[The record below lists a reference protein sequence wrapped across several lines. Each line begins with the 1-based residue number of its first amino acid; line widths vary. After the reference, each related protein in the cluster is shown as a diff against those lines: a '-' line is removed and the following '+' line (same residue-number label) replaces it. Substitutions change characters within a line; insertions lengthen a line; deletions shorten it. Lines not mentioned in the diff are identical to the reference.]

1 MKERQAL
8 SRQADRIDNV
18 VPRNMHRL
26 WEMYSLLV
34 ALLILAGCGA
44 SNARLNS
51 QDLDHQSIPENPR
64 VRLEESAAQRIAQL
78 QEERS
83 DDAFAPRFAI
93 GPGDVLKISEP
104 DLKEFNQAEARVS
117 PENTVVLPLIG
128 IIKVAGMTEDQLR
141 AELQARLSAYVK
153 DPQVDIFVQ
162 QYHNRQVA
170 VLGMVRKPGLYTI
183 ASRAD
188 TIQDMIGRA
197 GGMTEN
203 ASSRILFI
211 PATSSSNPGDLT
223 KTALEISQ
231 ATGLDDSA
239 VQPKAAVSGR
249 EADPL
254 EASQTSETA
263 EEPRKEGSK
272 DSTFLSTSLRSRRL
286 EEDPISIDVA
296 GRNGAGKLDMR
307 VRPGDL
313 LIVPAAGE
321 VMVDGWV
328 KNPGAYKITNGMTAL
343 AAVSAAG
350 GAMFSSTAEVLRTDP
365 DSVKTA
371 FYLDLSKVKSGE
383 QPDVL
388 LQASDIVFVRKSVLG
403 AVPYSF
409 YEMFQKFGTGLMV
422 PF

>member
-8 SRQADRIDNV
+8 SRQADRIDSV

-44 SNARLNS
+44 SNAKLNS
-51 QDLDHQSIPENPR
+51 QDLDPQPVPENPR
-64 VRLEESAAQRIAQL
+64 VGLEENAAQRLAQL
-78 QEERS
+78 QKERS
-83 DDAFAPRFAI
+83 DEAFAPRFAI
-93 GPGDVLKISEP
+93 GPGDILKVSEP
-104 DLKEFNQAEARVS
+104 DLKEFNQTEVRVS
-117 PENTVVLPLIG
+117 AENTVVLPLIG
-128 IIKVAGMTEDQLR
+128 TINVSGMTEDQLR
-141 AELQARLSAYVK
+141 AALQAHLSTYVK
-153 DPQVDIFVQ
+153 DPQVDVFVQ

-183 ASRAD
+183 AGRAD

-197 GGMTEN
+197 GGMTAD

-211 PATSSSNPGDLT
+211 PATSSSNPDDLT
-223 KTALEISQ
+223 KTAREISQ
-231 ATGLDDSA
+231 ATGLDDSG
-239 VQPKAAVSGR
+239 VEPKAAVSSPT
-249 EADPL
+249 ADPL
-254 EASQTSETA
+254 EASEAPEVA
-263 EEPRKEGSK
+263 EGPGQEGQKGSA
-272 DSTFLSTSLRSRRL
+272 LSSISLRSRIK
-286 EEDPISIDVA
+286 EDPISIDVA
-296 GRNGAGKLDMR
+296 GTTGAGELDLP

-321 VMVDGWV
+321 VIVDGWV
-328 KNPGAYKITNGMTAL
+328 KNPGAYKISNGMTAL

-365 DSVKTA
+365 NSVKTA
-371 FYLDLSKVKSGE
+371 FSLDLSKVKSGE

-388 LQASDIVFVRKSVLG
+388 LQASDIVLVQKSVLG

-409 YEMFQKFGTGLMV
+409 YELFQKFGTGLMV

>member
-8 SRQADRIDNV
+8 SRQADRIDSV

-44 SNARLNS
+44 SNAKLNS
-51 QDLDHQSIPENPR
+51 QDLDPQPVPENPR
-64 VRLEESAAQRIAQL
+64 VGLEENAAQRLAQL
-78 QEERS
+78 QKERS
-83 DDAFAPRFAI
+83 DEAFAPRFAI
-93 GPGDVLKISEP
+93 GPGDILKVSEP
-104 DLKEFNQAEARVS
+104 DLKEFNQTEVRVS
-117 PENTVVLPLIG
+117 AENTVVLPLIG
-128 IIKVAGMTEDQLR
+128 TINVSGMTEDQLR
-141 AELQARLSAYVK
+141 AALQAHLSTYVK
-153 DPQVDIFVQ
+153 DPQVDVFVQ

-183 ASRAD
+183 AGRAD

-197 GGMTEN
+197 GGMTAD

-211 PATSSSNPGDLT
+211 PATSSSNPDDLT
-223 KTALEISQ
+223 KTAREISQ
-231 ATGLDDSA
+231 ATGLDDSG
-239 VQPKAAVSGR
+239 VEPKAAVLSPT
-249 EADPL
+249 ADPL
-254 EASQTSETA
+254 EASEAPEVA
-263 EEPRKEGSK
+263 EGPGQEGQKGSA
-272 DSTFLSTSLRSRRL
+272 LSSISLRSRIK
-286 EEDPISIDVA
+286 EDPISIDVA
-296 GRNGAGKLDMR
+296 GTTGAGELDLP

-321 VMVDGWV
+321 VIVDGWV
-328 KNPGAYKITNGMTAL
+328 KNPGAYKISNGMTAL

-365 DSVKTA
+365 NSVKTA
-371 FYLDLSKVKSGE
+371 FSLDLSKVKSGE

-388 LQASDIVFVRKSVLG
+388 LQASDIVLVQKSVLG

-409 YEMFQKFGTGLMV
+409 YELFQKFGTGLMV